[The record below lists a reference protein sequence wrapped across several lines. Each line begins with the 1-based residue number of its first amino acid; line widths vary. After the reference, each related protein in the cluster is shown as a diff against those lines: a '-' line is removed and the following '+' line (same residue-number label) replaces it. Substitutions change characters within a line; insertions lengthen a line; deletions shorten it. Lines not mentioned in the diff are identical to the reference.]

1 MWILQLLIILYGIK
15 IGVYLILSLR
25 KRKRMIPQSDVMPT
39 VDIILPM
46 YNEEKVIIKTINNL
60 LEISCNIIVVDD
72 GSTDESLAVAMQH
85 FSSHPRIKILQQANS
100 GKSIALNKGV
110 QASAS
115 DIVVCIDADTLVK
128 PDAIDQILPYF
139 LDERVA
145 AVSGYV
151 RVGNRTNAITNMQYI
166 EYITLQN
173 FERQVFESINGILV
187 VPGALGA
194 FRRAVVLEM
203 GGFKTHT
210 LAEDCDLTLRML
222 CQNYIIKNAATAVSF
237 TEAPDNTTMFIKQRI
252 RWTVGIVQGLVK
264 HGKKLITNTNKGL
277 TWIVLPYTWV
287 FRIVVPAIAPVAD
300 YLLIGTCITG
310 NFQLVPLYLL
320 YTLLDVTIPAYILLK
335 QQEKPVLLKWL
346 ALQRFLLRHLM
357 FCAFIQIMGKN
368 NNGWSKIPRTGNAK
382 LE

>member
-1 MWILQLLIILYGIK
+1 MWILQLLIIFYGIK
-15 IGVYLILSLR
+15 IGVYLVLALR
-25 KRKRMIPQSDVMPT
+25 KKKRVIPQPAVMPA

-46 YNEEKVIIKTINNL
+46 YNEEKVIAKTINNL

-72 GSTDESLAVAMQH
+72 GSTDESLAIVRQH
-85 FSSHPRIKILQQANS
+85 FSSHPRIKILQQENS

-115 DIVVCIDADTLVK
+115 DIIVCIDADTLVK
-128 PDAIDQILPYF
+128 PDVIDQILPYF
-139 LDERVA
+139 LDEKVA

-173 FERQVFESINGILV
+173 FERQVFEPINGILV

-194 FRRAVVLEM
+194 FRRSVVLAM
-203 GGFKTHT
+203 GGFKTDT

-222 CQNYIIKNAATAVSF
+222 CQDYIIKNAVTAVSF
-237 TEAPDNTTMFIKQRI
+237 TEAPDNTAMFIKQRI
-252 RWTVGIVQGLVK
+252 RWTVGMVQGLIK
-264 HGKKLITNTNKGL
+264 HGKKLMTNTNKGL
-277 TWIVLPYTWV
+277 AWIVLPYTWI
-287 FRIVVPAIAPVAD
+287 FRIVVPAIAPIAD

-310 NFQLVPLYLL
+310 NFRLVPLYLV
-320 YTLLDVTIPAYILLK
+320 YVLLDGMIPAYILLK
-335 QQEKPVLLKWL
+335 QREKPILLKWL
-346 ALQRFLLRHLM
+346 PLQRFLLRHLM
-357 FCAFIQIMGKN
+357 FCAFIQILGKKH
-368 NNGWSKIPRTGNAK
+368 NGWSKIPRTGNAE